1 MTRKEKILAMLAEE
15 PNDSFL
21 KYSLALE
28 LRKEEDYQQSIGILK
43 ELAYD
48 HQVNYV
54 AAFFMAAQ
62 QLAELGQSE
71 EARGFLRDGI
81 EQARCQNNLHAAA
94 EMAELLKEL
103 GK

>member
-28 LRKEEDYQQSIGILK
+28 LRKEEDYQQSIGILR

-48 HQVNYV
+48 PQVNYV
-54 AAFFMAAQ
+54 AAFFMAGQ
-62 QLAELGQSE
+62 QLAELGQIE

-81 EQARCQNNLHAAA
+81 EQARLQNNLHAAA